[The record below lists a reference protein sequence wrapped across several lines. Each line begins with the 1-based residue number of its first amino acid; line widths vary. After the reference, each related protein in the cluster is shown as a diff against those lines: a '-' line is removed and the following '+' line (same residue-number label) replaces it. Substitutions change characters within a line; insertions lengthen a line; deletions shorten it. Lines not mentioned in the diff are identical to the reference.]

1 MESEFINWFI
11 ALLNYRHSFFRH
23 TSKRCVIFKVWKFS
37 NICGKTQAQNF
48 FFLPQKKSAFDL
60 ASKILFFVTHLFVTL
75 ILFKSSWVS
84 EIYSNVHLL
93 SSINETD
100 KNCNNWREYSLLSLN
115 FIVGLLAPLSMWHFN
130 NCEKYRL

>member
-1 MESEFINWFI
+1 MESEFINWFT

>member
-1 MESEFINWFI
+1 MSSLIGSLRCSTTDIPFSGILLRDAWF
-11 ALLNYRHSFFRH
+11 L
-23 TSKRCVIFKVWKFS
+23 KFGNS
-37 NICGKTQAQNF
+37 QISVGKHKPRI

-130 NCEKYRL
+130 NTEKYRL